1 MMLSSH
7 VNRAFL
13 VPCCQTGAS
22 AAVVEFLIEMN

>member
-1 MMLSSH
+1 MMMSSH

-22 AAVVEFLIEMN
+22 AAVG